1 MRTTRTRSFPYEN
14 DEFDI
19 RVGSFDDDGRNDDDD
34 KNGLDDIKEGIG
46 PNDDTLKGGEGLDAL
61 YGEGGDD
68 HIYGGGGTDWLFGNN
83 DQDDLFGEDGSDQLY
98 GGDGNDFLD
107 GGEESDW
114 LDGGTGTDIL
124 VGGPDGDWL
133 TGGSGYDTF
142 LFNVAGNWY
151 NPDSPSFNP
160 DTILDY
166 SSTDDQIVL
175 EGSELVAVPGRYVE
189 DTIAYGAGYDAAE
202 MHAMSLLDGDKTYAF
217 VTDGVDGY
225 LFIEPWTSLPAIETV
240 GIILEG
246 LTSTSDFEW
255 YNVMSVSSY

>member
-1 MRTTRTRSFPYEN
+1 MRTIRDRPVPYEN

-19 RVGSFDDDGRNDDDD
+19 RVGTFDDDGRNDDDD
-34 KNGLDDIKEGIG
+34 KNDDIKEGIG
-46 PNDDTLKGGEGLDAL
+46 PNDDTLKGGEGVDAL

-133 TGGSGYDTF
+133 T
-142 LFNVAGNWY
+142 AEAA
-151 NPDSPSFNP
+151 
-160 DTILDY
+160 TIPFCLMWRGIGI
-166 SSTDDQIVL
+166 TPIVPR
-175 EGSELVAVPGRYVE
+175 SIPIR
-189 DTIAYGAGYDAAE
+189 
-202 MHAMSLLDGDKTYAF
+202 F
-217 VTDGVDGY
+217 
-225 LFIEPWTSLPAIETV
+225 WTSAPPTTRSFWRDRSWLPSPA
-240 GIILEG
+240 G
-246 LTSTSDFEW
+246 
-255 YNVMSVSSY
+255 M